1 MQIKALYSH
10 LNGEEFLL
18 VHRQQLWD
26 EIKQVIEQV
35 DAEAC
40 KTKYPEKRPCLG
52 NCCIRPRT

>member
-40 KTKYPEKRPCLG
+40 KTKVSREKTRHGKLL
-52 NCCIRPRT
+52 